1 LRRIAR
7 RTEREGNFMSRSA
20 SAAFHAPSTGVLSRL
35 FATVDRLLLAYA
47 EMSIRNGDIPRHG
60 V

>member
-1 LRRIAR
+1 
-7 RTEREGNFMSRSA
+7 MSRTA
-20 SAAFHAPSTGVLSRL
+20 AAAFNPPANGFITRL
-35 FATVDRLLLAYA
+35 FATIDRLLLAYA

>member
-7 RTEREGNFMSRSA
+7 RTEREGNFMSRFA
-20 SAAFHAPSTGVLSRL
+20 SAALHAPSTGVLSRL
-35 FATVDRLLLAYA
+35 LATVDRLLLAYA